1 MQYRHNYCKYAYYD
15 YEINYEIKENA
26 QKPNPQYVADVGR
39 LKGSVCRDPVWTWS
53 AVTGHWGGEQAD
65 ACVDIKGVL
74 RLHAPENR

>member
-39 LKGSVCRDPVWTWS
+39 LKGSVCRDPV
-53 AVTGHWGGEQAD
+53 
-65 ACVDIKGVL
+65 
-74 RLHAPENR
+74 